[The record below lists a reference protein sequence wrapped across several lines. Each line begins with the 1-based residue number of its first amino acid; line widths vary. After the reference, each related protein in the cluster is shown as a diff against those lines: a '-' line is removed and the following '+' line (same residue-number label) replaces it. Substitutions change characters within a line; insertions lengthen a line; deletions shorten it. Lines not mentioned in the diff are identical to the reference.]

1 MVGFPPRSV
10 LLQCL
15 TLSRASVLRRGL
27 MSTQWCGNAALASN
41 GEAGEGFSK
50 AVPGF
55 AVPGRSSWGFCCVGG
70 TACCSHRVAK
80 DGGTKESCWDWMLLA
95 ATRGERVSGW

>member
-10 LLQCL
+10 LLRCL
-15 TLSRASVLRRGL
+15 MLSWASVLRHGL

-55 AVPGRSSWGFCCVGG
+55 AVPGQELLGFLLRGGYCLLLPSCGKGWGGPRRAAGSGCC
-70 TACCSHRVAK
+70 
-80 DGGTKESCWDWMLLA
+80 
-95 ATRGERVSGW
+95 